1 MLFIIFIKY
10 IILITYTYL
19 MMIDS
24 IKQKIKF
31 ELISF
36 FNYLVWNLIN

>member
-1 MLFIIFIKY
+1 M
-10 IILITYTYL
+10 TYTYL

-24 IKQKIKF
+24 IKHKIKF

-36 FNYLVWNLIN
+36 LIIWFGI

>member
-36 FNYLVWNLIN
+36 LIIWFGI

>member
-1 MLFIIFIKY
+1 MMFIIFIEC

-36 FNYLVWNLIN
+36 LIIWFGI